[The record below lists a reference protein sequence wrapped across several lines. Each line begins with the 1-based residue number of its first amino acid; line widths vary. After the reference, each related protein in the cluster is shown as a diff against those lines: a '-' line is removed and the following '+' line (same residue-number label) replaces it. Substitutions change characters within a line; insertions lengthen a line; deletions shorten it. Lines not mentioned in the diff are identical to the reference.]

1 MKNKLRRISA
11 MILSLLMTISMVGG
25 DVLTV
30 VALDET
36 YQETESVTE
45 TEPATAAETESQTE
59 SETPAPTEAVT
70 EATTE
75 AAPETEETVQTT
87 EETTESAVETQAET
101 APSTEQETEAPS
113 YTVNFKIHENGT
125 AKVYVNGQ
133 EVTYKVTDEGKVTF
147 IVEANDQFE
156 VNVADTI
163 SANPDL
169 NIHRTSRTDVNEFEV
184 SEVKSDITINIH
196 TQKIPETESEEP
208 PSEETQASETETT
221 ETSEETEET
230 ESETIEESV
239 VETESETETVEETT
253 EDETT
258 GEELL
263 PPLFSN
269 GISLFSISGEK
280 TVKVG
285 KEITLTSDKGT
296 SSNYEHQWSVDS
308 PNRAAISANGSEAT
322 LTGLE
327 AGEVTVTHQWRRG
340 SWWDW
345 NSETY
350 QVTVVDE
357 EPETPEADI
366 RRIYVYVKLDAAD
379 GVDTSGWTVNGQGW
393 YTIGYVDAVV
403 PSPDNYDNGDYL
415 DGEYKANVLNALSG
429 INYYSVNQAVSQGID
444 LSNIDWNAAGYRV
457 HKHI

>member
-87 EETTESAVETQAET
+87 EGTTESAVETQAET

-163 SANPDL
+163 SANPNL

-221 ETSEETEET
+221 ETSEETETEET
-230 ESETIEESV
+230 ESETIEETV
-239 VETESETETVEETT
+239 VETESEEKSYELTIRHVLETSIGLYADERTVTLKEEDFVDGVYDLSKQAYQR
-253 EDETT
+253 E
-258 GEELL
+258 
-263 PPLFSN
+263 
-269 GISLFSISGEK
+269 GIYATSIGSISKEAFDSENKGY
-280 TVKVG
+280 G
-285 KEITLTSDKGT
+285 EITYAVAEGWKAVPKNRSFSRSIFIGT
-296 SSNYEHQWSVDS
+296 FDDVEIVPAGQLPVTFNFVYEDGTI
-308 PNRAAISANGSEAT
+308 AKA
-322 LTGLE
+322 
-327 AGEVTVTHQWRRG
+327 
-340 SWWDW
+340 
-345 NSETY
+345 SETIMF
-350 QVTVVDE
+350 QEKMAAAT
-357 EPETPEADI
+357 TFLM
-366 RRIYVYVKLDAAD
+366 KLPMYRQ
-379 GVDTSGWTVNGQGW
+379 DT
-393 YTIGYVDAVV
+393 
-403 PSPDNYDNGDYL
+403 
-415 DGEYKANVLNALSG
+415 
-429 INYYSVNQAVSQGID
+429 
-444 LSNIDWNAAGYRV
+444 R
-457 HKHI
+457 

>member
-87 EETTESAVETQAET
+87 EGTTESAVETQAET

-163 SANPDL
+163 SANPNL

-221 ETSEETEET
+221 ETSEETETEET
-230 ESETIEESV
+230 ESETIEETV
-239 VETESETETVEETT
+239 VETESEEKSY
-253 EDETT
+253 
-258 GEELL
+258 ELTIRHVL
-263 PPLFSN
+263 
-269 GISLFSISGEK
+269 K
-280 TVKVG
+280 
-285 KEITLTSDKGT
+285 
-296 SSNYEHQWSVDS
+296 
-308 PNRAAISANGSEAT
+308 RALA
-322 LTGLE
+322 
-327 AGEVTVTHQWRRG
+327 
-340 SWWDW
+340 
-345 NSETY
+345 Y
-350 QVTVVDE
+350 M
-357 EPETPEADI
+357 PM
-366 RRIYVYVKLDAAD
+366 
-379 GVDTSGWTVNGQGW
+379 NGQ
-393 YTIGYVDAVV
+393 
-403 PSPDNYDNGDYL
+403 L
-415 DGEYKANVLNALSG
+415 
-429 INYYSVNQAVSQGID
+429 
-444 LSNIDWNAAGYRV
+444 
-457 HKHI
+457 H